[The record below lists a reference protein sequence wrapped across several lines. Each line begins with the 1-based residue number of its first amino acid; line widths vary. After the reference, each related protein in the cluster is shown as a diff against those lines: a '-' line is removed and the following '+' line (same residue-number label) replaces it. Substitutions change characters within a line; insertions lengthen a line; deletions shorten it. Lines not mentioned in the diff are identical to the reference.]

1 MIIGRGLIRSLSI
14 YIHGS
19 DVTIHWEDAA
29 IPWCDMDSTTNYVLA
44 ISQYNAPFNSET
56 NRMKRILD
64 DKYTKSDLK
73 TIAESST
80 HTDPQEINEL
90 YTRLKK
96 HESLF
101 YGNLGTW
108 HGKPYDIKLKPDAEP
123 YHGKPFHVPRIHE
136 LTFKKELD

>member
-56 NRMKRILD
+56 NIIKLILD
-64 DKYTKSDLK
+64 AKYTKTDLK
-73 TIAESST
+73 TITESST
-80 HTDPQEINEL
+80 HL
-90 YTRLKK
+90 YPLKRND
-96 HESLF
+96 L
-101 YGNLGTW
+101 
-108 HGKPYDIKLKPDAEP
+108 
-123 YHGKPFHVPRIHE
+123 
-136 LTFKKELD
+136 